1 MARRTTVAIKTQ
13 NGNETQAQRLSIF
26 AEAQANGT
34 IVYKIEAQGN
44 EAVETIGRYE
54 GLGEAVKCFSYMAYD
69 FLKRQRFKLLDE
81 DDD

>member
-26 AEAQANGT
+26 AEAQTNGT
-34 IVYKIEAQGN
+34 IVYTIEALG
-44 EAVETIGRYE
+44 YE
-54 GLGEAVKCFSYMAYD
+54 EFATLRKYESMGEAIKCFSEIANV